1 MGTRQKIKEEEEW
14 IRSLINENEAQE
26 SAAIRAWKRM
36 MDYYLT
42 KDFLD
47 GHHHV
52 EIIIYIYQTK
62 HYLNETFYC
71 FAWKN
76 FIGERTLYRYR
87 KKYILCFKRY
97 YTEEKQKEKFV
108 NLLLENNL
116 N

>member
-1 MGTRQKIKEEEEW
+1 MGIRQKIKEEEAW
-14 IRSLINENEAQE
+14 IRSLINKDQE
-26 SAAIRAWKRM
+26 SAAVRAWNRM

-52 EIIIYIYQTK
+52 DIIIYIYQAQ
-62 HYLNETFYC
+62 HYLNETVYC
-71 FAWKN
+71 FSWKN

-97 YTEEKQKEKFV
+97 YTEEKQKEKG
-108 NLLLENNL
+108 NTP
-116 N
+116 

>member
-1 MGTRQKIKEEEEW
+1 MGIRQKIKEDETW
-14 IRSLINENEAQE
+14 IRNLINKDRE
-26 SAAIRAWKRM
+26 SAAVRAWNRM

-52 EIIIYIYQTK
+52 DIIIYIYQAR
-62 HYLNETFYC
+62 HYLNETVYC
-71 FAWKN
+71 FSWKN

-97 YTEEKQKEKFV
+97 YTEEKQKEKG
-108 NLLLENNL
+108 NAP
-116 N
+116 

>member
-1 MGTRQKIKEEEEW
+1 METRQKIKEEEAW
-14 IRSLINENEAQE
+14 IRNLIEENGNED
-26 SAAIRAWKRM
+26 SAAVRAWKRM

-52 EIIIYIYQTK
+52 ELIICIYKTK
-62 HYLNETFYC
+62 RYLKETVYC

-76 FIGERTLYRYR
+76 CIGERTLYRYR

-97 YTEEKQKEKFV
+97 YTEEKQKEEFV
-108 NLLLENNL
+108 NLLLKDKL
-116 N
+116 K